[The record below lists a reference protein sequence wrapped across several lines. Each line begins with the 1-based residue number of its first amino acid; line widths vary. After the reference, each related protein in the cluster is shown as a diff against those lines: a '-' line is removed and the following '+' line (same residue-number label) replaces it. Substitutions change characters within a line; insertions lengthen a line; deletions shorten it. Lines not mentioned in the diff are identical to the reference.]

1 MWGGLGSHFLSGI
14 AASYSKQDYL
24 RSFYRKG
31 IWRKMAKDVKLS
43 KTVPTGQ
50 NVNMSTGHK
59 CEKCHNATTERTLMV
74 VKTLRAD
81 GRKETN
87 YYHRDC
93 IKY

>member
-1 MWGGLGSHFLSGI
+1 
-14 AASYSKQDYL
+14 
-24 RSFYRKG
+24 
-31 IWRKMAKDVKLS
+31 MAKDVKLS

-50 NVNMSTGHK
+50 NVNQPTGHN
-59 CEKCHNATTERTLMV
+59 CEKCSNMTTERTLMV

>member
-1 MWGGLGSHFLSGI
+1 
-14 AASYSKQDYL
+14 
-24 RSFYRKG
+24 
-31 IWRKMAKDVKLS
+31 MAKDVKLS

-50 NVNMSTGHK
+50 NVNLATGHTCEK
-59 CEKCHNATTERTLMV
+59 CEKMTTERTLMV

-93 IKY
+93 VKY

>member
-1 MWGGLGSHFLSGI
+1 
-14 AASYSKQDYL
+14 
-24 RSFYRKG
+24 
-31 IWRKMAKDVKLS
+31 MAKDVKLS

-50 NVNMSTGHK
+50 NVNLPTGHNCEK
-59 CEKCHNATTERTLMV
+59 CEKMTTERNLMV

-93 IKY
+93 VKY